1 MTMNRCRPTELLMRA
16 FDGDMMIVM
25 KSEKDAKDFSQHR
38 IARTQSQA
46 VRESD
51 NEDNDQLP
59 TD

>member
-1 MTMNRCRPTELLMRA
+1 MTSYQPIELLLRA
-16 FDGDMMIVM
+16 FDGDMMIAM
-25 KSEKDAKDFSQHR
+25 KSEKDAKDFSERR